1 MKVKH
6 RKIGGFLVILI
17 GSSILWFVSK
27 YKDVYEDR
35 ATISVVWKDVPN
47 DIILQEKGTIITF
60 RGQIKDR
67 GFSLLWR
74 KIYSHQVELDFNRF
88 TFKRNDSI
96 FFNPA
101 KVLDDLNDVQRE
113 VNVVTAS
120 NNDVLVPVSRVEK
133 KRVALVKD
141 FKVSYSANFQPVKL
155 KGFNPDTVRIYGDK
169 KDLDLVNSLKVTS
182 LPVTINDTV
191 TVLKFKLADQFKHLL
206 FDVEIVEYIIIA
218 AEMTEGTV
226 TIPIELINVPSK
238 ANVKLLPELLTITY
252 TTTLKD
258 FNDVRALDFKVTI
271 DYDLIDSNN
280 ASVVPNV
287 QLGSDKIKG
296 IRLNDKVVQVLSI
309 L

>member
-238 ANVKLLPELLTITY
+238 ANVKLLPELLTIAY